1 MYHTQELA
9 VERLDMT
16 MAHRVGLGSA
26 WKIDNTN
33 LIAGLGVGTRIILV
47 NHRRLKCIYRL
58 DADAIH
64 LFFLTMMSEG

>member
-1 MYHTQELA
+1 
-9 VERLDMT
+9 
-16 MAHRVGLGSA
+16 
-26 WKIDNTN
+26 
-33 LIAGLGVGTRIILV
+33 LV